1 VENAGAKDKRILLK
15 RKVTTNTG
23 GDVVETFQTVAPVW
37 ASHRPLRMDE
47 RFTSDARHSVRVA
60 NFRIY
65 HRDDLDPNMVIEWDS
80 RTWRIVGI
88 AEVGHRSE
96 QEITAEAVY

>member
-1 VENAGAKDKRILLK
+1 VENAGAKNKLITLK
-15 RKVTTNTG
+15 RVVVTNPG
-23 GDVVETFQTVAPVW
+23 GTVTETLTTVARVW

-65 HRDDLDPNMVIEWDS
+65 HRDDLDPNMVIEWDA